1 VNLTAFAI
9 SNRTTS
15 YFVAGLMLF
24 AGIASFISLGQL
36 EDPEFSVK
44 SAVVITPYPG
54 ASAKEVEQE
63 VTDLLEIAIQE
74 MTQLDYVESD
84 SRAGISIIQVEIKS
98 SYWAN
103 QLPQVWDELRRKVE
117 DSIGKLPPGA
127 GPPVVNDSFG
137 DVFGHVL
144 AITGDGFSYA
154 ELENFADDV
163 LRKELN
169 TINGVARVELWGIQ
183 GKVIYLDVS
192 ETQLSQ
198 LGITE
203 SDIIS
208 TLQQQNIV
216 VDAGSVD
223 LQERRLR
230 ISPTGEFQSPEDIA
244 DLAIRPSVGNVLAN
258 ISSTRTVDTNEL
270 IRIRHIGNVR
280 RGYLEPPSTLMRYNG
295 TPAVGISLSNIAG
308 VNIVEM
314 GSAIDIKID
323 ELQKILPVG
332 IEIHLVHWQSKIVDD
347 SVKGFFINLVLAV
360 AIVLFVLAISMGWRM
375 GVIIGT
381 ALVMTILVTFVL
393 MAIFDIDLQRMS
405 LGALVIALGM
415 MVDNAIVVA
424 DGYVVRAKKGM
435 ERTKAA
441 IEAASLPSIPLLG
454 ATVIA
459 VIAFYPIFAS
469 VEAAGEYCRTLFTVV
484 AISLLSSWVIS
495 ITITPLQCID
505 MLPEIKNSGE
515 DNDPYGGKFY
525 KLYRGILNK
534 SIRIRWLTMGTM
546 VGLVMVSVYGFGF
559 VPQLFFPDSSMKKV
573 MIDYWAPQGTRIQ
586 TVSDDIKTLEEKLL
600 NDERVDYITSFIGAG
615 PPRFYLPVEPEG
627 NNPSYA
633 QIIVDMHD
641 RKDIDG
647 LIEELTPWLADNYS
661 DAIVPMRK
669 YGVGPSNTWAFE
681 FRVSGPA
688 LADPNDL
695 RAIAYKGFELLEQEP
710 LSGLYQA
717 DWRQRTQVIEPKF
730 NQERARWSAITR
742 SDIANTTKRAY
753 DGRIIGLYREQ
764 DDLIPIIMRNTES
777 ERQKVGAL
785 DVLQVRSSLSL
796 ESLPI
801 SQVVDD
807 TRPDWED
814 PILLRRNR
822 RPTITIQANPAPGV
836 TNPAL
841 VGSVGEKFEAIK
853 TPPGFTLEWGGEKED
868 SEKAQASLIPGII
881 PAVAIMAFIIVAL
894 FNAFKPPFVI
904 VLTIP
909 FVLIGITFGLLVSG
923 AAFGF
928 VALLGAMSLA
938 GMMIKNAIVLLDQVN
953 INLDDGLEPYKALVE
968 AAVSR
973 LRPVVL
979 AAATT
984 VLGVLP
990 LLQDVFWVG
999 MAVTIMAGLSFGTI
1013 LTMVLVPVFYAT
1025 LYRIPSPK

>member
-1 VNLTAFAI
+1 MSITAFAI
-9 SNRTTS
+9 NNRTTS
-15 YFVAGLMLF
+15 YFIAALMLL
-24 AGIASFISLGQL
+24 AGIASFNNLGQL

-44 SAVVITPYPG
+44 SALVVTPYPG

-74 MTQLDYVESD
+74 MPQLDYVESD
-84 SRAGISIIQVEIKS
+84 SRAGVSIIQVEIKT
-98 SYWAN
+98 SYWAA

-154 ELENFADDV
+154 ELEDYADDV

-169 TINGVARVELWGIQ
+169 TVNGVARVELWGVQ
-183 GKVIYLDVS
+183 KKVIYLDVS

-203 SDIIS
+203 ADVVS

-244 DLAIRPSVGNVLAN
+244 DLAIRPSIGDTLAN
-258 ISSTRTVDTNEL
+258 ITSTSTIDSNEL
-270 IRIRHIGNVR
+270 IRIRHIGNIR
-280 RGYLEPPSTLMRYNG
+280 RGYLEPPSTIMRYNS
-295 TPAVGISLSNIAG
+295 TPSIGISLSNISG

-314 GSAIDIKID
+314 GRAIDAKID
-323 ELQKILPVG
+323 DLQEILPVG
-332 IEIHLVHWQSKIVDD
+332 IEIHHVHWQSKIVDD
-347 SVKGFFINLVLAV
+347 SVKGFFVNLGQAV
-360 AIVLFVLAISMGWRM
+360 AIVLIVLAISMGWRM

-381 ALVMTILVTFVL
+381 ALIMTILVTLVL
-393 MAIFDIDLQRMS
+393 MAVFEIDLQRMS

-424 DGYVVRAKKGM
+424 DGFVVRLKQGM
-435 ERTKAA
+435 ERTKAG

-459 VIAFYPIFAS
+459 VMAFYPIFAS
-469 VEAAGEYCRTLFTVV
+469 EEAAGEYCRTLFTVV

-505 MLPEIKNSGE
+505 MLPDNKNDENG
-515 DNDPYGGKFY
+515 NDPYGGRFY
-525 KLYRGILNK
+525 KVFRGFLNK
-534 SIRIRWLTMGTM
+534 AIRVRWLTIGVM
-546 VGLVMVSVYGFGF
+546 VGLLMVSVYGFGF
-559 VPQLFFPDSSMKKV
+559 VTQLFFPNSSMNKF

-586 TVSDDIKTLEEKLL
+586 TVASDLKLLEEKLL

-615 PPRFYLPVEPEG
+615 PPRFYLPVEPER

-641 RKDIDG
+641 RRDIDG
-647 LIEELTPWLADNYS
+647 IIEELTPWLADQYS
-661 DAIVPMRK
+661 DAIVPLRK
-669 YGVGPSNTWAFE
+669 YGVGPSNTWMFE
-681 FRVSGPA
+681 YRVSGPA

-695 RAIAYKGFELLEQEP
+695 RAIAYQGFELLEQEP
-710 LSGLYQA
+710 LSGFYQS
-717 DWRQRTQVIEPKF
+717 DWRQRTQVIEPKY

-753 DGRIIGLYREQ
+753 DGRMIGLYREQ

-777 ERQKVGAL
+777 ERQEVGAL
-785 DVLQVRSSLSL
+785 DVLQLRSSLSL

-801 SQVVDD
+801 SQVIDD
-807 TRPDWED
+807 TLPEWED

-822 RPTITIQANPAPGV
+822 RPTITIQANPIPGV
-836 TNPAL
+836 TNPTLIASI
-841 VGSVGEKFEAIK
+841 GSKFEAIK
-853 TPPGFTLEWGGEKED
+853 APTGFTLEWGGEKED
-868 SEKAQASLIPGII
+868 SELAQASLIPGMI
-881 PAVAIMAFIIVAL
+881 PAAGIIAFIIVAL
-894 FNAFKPPFVI
+894 FNAFKPPIVI
-904 VLTIP
+904 VMTIP
-909 FVLIGITFGLLVSG
+909 FVLIGITIGLLVSG

-953 INLDDGLEPYKALVE
+953 INLSEGTEPYKALIE

-984 VLGVLP
+984 VLGVIP
-990 LLQDVFWVG
+990 LLQDVFWIG
-999 MAVTIMAGLSFGTI
+999 MAVTIMAGLSFGTL

-1025 LYRIPSPK
+1025 LFRIPSPK